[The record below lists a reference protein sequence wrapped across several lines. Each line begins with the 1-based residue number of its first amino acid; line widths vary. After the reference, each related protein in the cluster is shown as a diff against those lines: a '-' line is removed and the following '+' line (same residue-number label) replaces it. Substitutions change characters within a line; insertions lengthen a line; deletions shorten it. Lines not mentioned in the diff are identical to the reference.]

1 MREIYRNPVLYYL
14 LIPALVAMW
23 PLLVWGLYLP
33 QAQRSQET
41 EYSLYIDGQNHIIDI
56 LQIDPGRLKF
66 ADVNEVSG
74 EFSYVSAV
82 DRVANLCR
90 IPAGGCKYTAGN
102 IVPISGKRRQDAGV
116 KITNVS
122 IVQAARFLTT
132 IQSLWVN
139 LTCEKVTLTKKKGM
153 ADQWDVD
160 FKFLYYY

>member
-33 QAQRSQET
+33 RAQRSQET
-41 EYSLYIDGQNHIIDI
+41 EYSLYIEGQNHIIDI
-56 LQIDPGRLKF
+56 LQIDPDRLKF
-66 ADVNEVSG
+66 VDPSEESG
-74 EFSYVSAV
+74 EFSYVKAV

-102 IVPISGKRRQDAGV
+102 IINAGGKRRQDARV
-116 KITNVS
+116 KVTDVS
-122 IVQAARFLTT
+122 VVQAARFLST
-132 IQSLWVN
+132 IQSMWVN
-139 LTCEKVTLTKKKGM
+139 LTCEKVKLTRKKGM

-160 FKFLYYY
+160 FTFLYYY